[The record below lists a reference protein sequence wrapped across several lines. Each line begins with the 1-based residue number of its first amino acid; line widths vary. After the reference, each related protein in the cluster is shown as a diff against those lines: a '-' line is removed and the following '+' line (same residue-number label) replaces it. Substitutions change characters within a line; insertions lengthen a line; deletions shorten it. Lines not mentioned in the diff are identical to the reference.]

1 MSESKLEN
9 LNREQLLE
17 KLCLNGY
24 NPAALAAEYNTSIEK
39 VRQYL
44 YAQGFS
50 RNTVKRESLIMLR
63 GQIYDTE
70 NAVAM
75 EDLLMH
81 PAQDITDALVIYLSG
96 ALSRAEKGEKPKQ
109 VLQKALTPVV
119 SSLLRGEWLK
129 LLLFVDNQPLPPEVT
144 RYPAEGYLNQLLR
157 EYAEKLP
164 TGYQITREPVK
175 PKREHPSMQKD
186 KAAPNTSLS
195 GKKQAA
201 KVSMPSSEDT
211 APAAQEV
218 YTEIV
223 TDVVTDQAE
232 PAQQFLSKEP
242 AVTPAAVPEATAS
255 IKTAPITAP
264 ISEGPEDALHE
275 LLPPVT
281 EDAPSEIPVTPPVL
295 QTPSEAK
302 TSPDLHKP
310 TTPTSI
316 LVGEIAGRMPETGEN
331 RKHAARKRP
340 IMGSTLLKD

>member
-24 NPAALAAEYNTSIEK
+24 DPAALAAEYNTSIEK

-50 RNTVKRESLIMLR
+50 RNAVKRESLIMLR

-109 VLQKALTPVV
+109 VLQKALTPIV

-129 LLLFVDNQPLPPEVT
+129 LLLFIDNQPLPPEVT

-164 TGYQITREPVK
+164 AGYQIIRESVK
-175 PKREHPSMQKD
+175 PKREHTSMQKE

-195 GKKQAA
+195 SGKKQASKA
-201 KVSMPSSEDT
+201 SLPSAEGT

-232 PAQQFLSKEP
+232 PAQQSLSKEP
-242 AVTPAAVPEATAS
+242 AVIPAAVPEATAS
-255 IKTAPITAP
+255 MKTAP

-275 LLPPVT
+275 LLPPIT
-281 EDAPSEIPVTPPVL
+281 EDVPSEIPVTPPVL
-295 QTPSEAK
+295 QTPSETK
-302 TSPDLHKP
+302 TLPDPHKP